1 MSARVVFYQLSAR
14 FLHKGQRPPADAEQ
28 VLYYSLGI
36 GHHVGVIDTFKPI
49 LDCAYDS
56 YMAAVAALPE
66 GEARRKL
73 DGLRR
78 FGEIIIDATHTELLR
93 HALGAARPNFD
104 AEVEQWSA
112 KLDQVLQAIDREPVL
127 SLMVR
132 RQP

>member
-1 MSARVVFYQLSAR
+1 MTDRVVFYQLSAR
-14 FLHKGQRPPADAEQ
+14 FLHKGQTVPPDAEQ

-49 LDCAYDS
+49 LNCS
-56 YMAAVAALPE
+56 YVSYTAAVAALPE

-78 FGEIIIDATHTELLR
+78 FGEIIIDSTHTRLLR
-93 HALGAARPNFD
+93 GALSVARPSFD
-104 AEVEQWSA
+104 AEAEDWCSRF
-112 KLDQVLQAIDREPVL
+112 DQALQTIDQEPVIT
-127 SLMVR
+127 LMIR